1 MKSINNNYKNNKIG
15 LFEYY
20 VLIVLTSKQFF
31 NGITFQKVLGI
42 SNQDIWISLILGFI
56 FGVPFVLLLC
66 YLNKLQINLLNTK
79 LKHILVLLISISFM
93 ILLNDCINF
102 VSLKYLFE
110 TKNLVIML
118 LFIISCLIIANK
130 NIEAIGRCATIM
142 FYFSVLLF
150 IINTIAVAKYIE
162 LDNIKPIFT
171 NGNNILKGALYFMI
185 YTIPSLVFLNI
196 IPKNNTPRNQNK
208 VLIAGYITS
217 YIAMLIITISVIS
230 IYNYTYL
237 ELFNYP
243 IYFVLKKINYE
254 FVSNA
259 ENILALYFITEYIFS
274 LVIYLYIIKN
284 YIFKFKKKKKNTLYF
299 LSIAILSLISV
310 YLIRNIEIINLFYYD
325 LLTYVLIAII
335 IVFSLYTIL
344 KIIKKN
350 TNT

>member
-1 MKSINNNYKNNKIG
+1 
-15 LFEYY
+15 
-20 VLIVLTSKQFF
+20 
-31 NGITFQKVLGI
+31 
-42 SNQDIWISLILGFI
+42 
-56 FGVPFVLLLC
+56 
-66 YLNKLQINLLNTK
+66 
-79 LKHILVLLISISFM
+79 M

-118 LFIISCLIIANK
+118 LFIISCSIIANK

-142 FYFSVLLF
+142 FYFSVLFF

-196 IPKNNTPRNQNK
+196 IPKNNTPKNQNK

-259 ENILALYFITEYIFS
+259 ENILALFFITEYIFS
-274 LVIYLYIIKN
+274 LVIYLYIIKK
-284 YIFKFKKKKKNTLYF
+284 YIYSFNIKNKKSFYF

-310 YLIRNIEIINLFYYD
+310 YLIRNIEAINIFYYD
-325 LLTYVLIAII
+325 LLTYTLIAII
-335 IVFSLYTIL
+335 ILFSIYTITR
-344 KIIKKN
+344 IIKNYKN
-350 TNT
+350 

>member
-1 MKSINNNYKNNKIG
+1 
-15 LFEYY
+15 
-20 VLIVLTSKQFF
+20 
-31 NGITFQKVLGI
+31 
-42 SNQDIWISLILGFI
+42 
-56 FGVPFVLLLC
+56 
-66 YLNKLQINLLNTK
+66 
-79 LKHILVLLISISFM
+79 
-93 ILLNDCINF
+93 
-102 VSLKYLFE
+102 
-110 TKNLVIML
+110 
-118 LFIISCLIIANK
+118 
-130 NIEAIGRCATIM
+130 
-142 FYFSVLLF
+142 
-150 IINTIAVAKYIE
+150 
-162 LDNIKPIFT
+162 
-171 NGNNILKGALYFMI
+171 MI

-217 YIAMLIITISVIS
+217 YIAMLVITISVIS

-259 ENILALYFITEYIFS
+259 ENILALFFITEYIFS

-284 YIFKFKKKKKNTLYF
+284 YIFKFNIKSKNTLYF

-335 IVFSLYTIL
+335 LLFSIYTIL